1 MVGNT
6 RGISFK
12 TMCTLKEHWKGETAM
27 LAKVSKTPA
36 KHSVKITV
44 IIELCYYPTGSWS
57 LQPGIK
63 RKVEDYGVF

>member
-1 MVGNT
+1 M
-6 RGISFK
+6 
-12 TMCTLKEHWKGETAM
+12 KEHWKGETAM
-27 LAKVSKTPA
+27 LAKVYKTPA

>member
-1 MVGNT
+1 M
-6 RGISFK
+6 SFK
-12 TMCTLKEHWKGETAM
+12 TVFTLKEHWKGETAL
-27 LAKVSKTPA
+27 LAKVSKMPA

-44 IIELCYYPTGSWS
+44 ITELCYYLTGSWS